1 MHITFVKKRNPDG
14 SSCAKCEEVERRLI
28 RDGHLARIDEIAIA
42 DLADPDSAGMQLA
55 REFNTEYAPFFIVR
69 DGARLRQ
76 LGKNHARMGHFTRDR
91 FVAEVETEP
100 VVRRPADDPGEQRR

>member
-69 DGARLRQ
+69 DGADAQ
-76 LGKNHARMGHFTRDR
+76 LYTIYLK
-91 FVAEVETEP
+91 FVREVLEKL
-100 VVRRPADDPGEQRR
+100 PAAAQ

>member
-69 DGARLRQ
+69 DGADAQ
-76 LGKNHARMGHFTRDR
+76 LYTIFLK
-91 FVAEVETEP
+91 FVREVLEKL
-100 VVRRPADDPGEQRR
+100 PAAAQ

>member
-28 RDGHLARIDEIAIA
+28 RDGHLVRIDEIAIA

-69 DGARLRQ
+69 DGTDAQVYTIYL
-76 LGKNHARMGHFTRDR
+76 K
-91 FVAEVETEP
+91 FVREVLEKL
-100 VVRRPADDPGEQRR
+100 PAAQ

>member
-42 DLADPDSAGMQLA
+42 DLADSDSAGMQLA

-69 DGARLRQ
+69 DGADAQ
-76 LGKNHARMGHFTRDR
+76 LYTIYLK
-91 FVAEVETEP
+91 FVREVLEKL
-100 VVRRPADDPGEQRR
+100 PAAAQ